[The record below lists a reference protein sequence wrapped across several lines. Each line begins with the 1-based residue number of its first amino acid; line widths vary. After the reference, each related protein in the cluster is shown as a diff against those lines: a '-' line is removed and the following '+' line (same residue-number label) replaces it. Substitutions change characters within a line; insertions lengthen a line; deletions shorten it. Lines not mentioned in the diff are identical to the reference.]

1 MIYSRANF
9 LTKEDL
15 REFPILDDDGCL
27 MKFFKQICAD
37 MGMKEK
43 TLSLPYFVDL
53 QYPPRLDPTKYG
65 ALIVLDTYYCFNS
78 AWTLEIIRNN
88 MMSRP
93 EYAPMLEKVNA
104 LLEKYRKFVATYV
117 TDWHLSDDASASE
130 LFNEAVN
137 ARILN
142 SVVVP
147 TENVKAYTEY
157 ERRAAETEEPIYGLI
172 TLFTCYAFWPILFRT
187 FGTDI
192 PDDDLYKDWITGNQ
206 GGHSAMAVDGIV
218 QTYWLDAGHELD
230 KDKVQTI
237 IENCLMCEYKM
248 FKEG

>member
-1 MIYSRANF
+1 MIHSRANF
-9 LTKEDL
+9 LSTDDL
-15 REFPILDDDGCL
+15 REFPILEGDGWL
-27 MKFFKQICAD
+27 MGLFKQVCAD
-37 MGMKEK
+37 MNMKEK

-53 QYPPRLDPTKYG
+53 QYPPKLDPAKYG

-88 MMSRP
+88 MMGRP
-93 EYAPMLEKVNA
+93 EYAPMLEKINA
-104 LLEKYRKFVATYV
+104 LLEKYRKFVASFV
-117 TDWHLSDDASASE
+117 TDWHLSDDASNPE
-130 LFNEAVN
+130 LFDETVY

-147 TENVKAYTEY
+147 TDNVKAYVEY
-157 ERRAAETEEPIYGLI
+157 ERHAAETEEPIYGVI

-192 PDDDLYKDWITGNQ
+192 PDDDLCKDWITGNQ
-206 GGHSAMAVDGIV
+206 GGHSAIAVDSIV
-218 QTYWLDAGHELD
+218 QTYWLDAGHKLD
-230 KDKVQTI
+230 TDKVQRI